1 MVYLRCT
8 VPGRCPKHAINQPW
22 GGGGG
27 VGVCGGEGRLPPARS
42 VFNISGDECNRMV
55 EARGGSPGMAES
67 GRKSMRCLFIGLTSE
82 PPPPPSLSFFS
93 FLLFSL
99 LLSYFLVRVHSHSN
113 KQVSNN
119 IQGPLKHFRW
129 INVHFITS
137 FFLFCSRFK
146 TNHYPTFQF
155 MNAFHFAA
163 LNTRFG
169 FMFRTKHRFKPSLD
183 YAACYIECPAR
194 I

>member
-1 MVYLRCT
+1 MSVTGWWR
-8 VPGRCPKHAINQPW
+8 R
-22 GGGGG
+22 GG
-27 VGVCGGEGRLPPARS
+27 VPQEWWRAAGNRCVVCLLVWPP
-42 VFNISGDECNRMV
+42 N
-55 EARGGSPGMAES
+55 
-67 GRKSMRCLFIGLTSE
+67 
-82 PPPPPSLSFFS
+82 PPPLSLSFFS